1 MKKFISLFLA
11 AVTVMLLLTSCGG
24 KKPDIEEIKPRLI
37 ELIESSYEIN
47 DIFFGD
53 GLDRVDYEAEYDKI
67 IAEYADQ
74 LAEAKKKLEE
84 AKQAYLNMT
93 LDATYVRTEE
103 ELAAA
108 RKKIEEAEKEVQKNT
123 YMFTKEEFLAQYD
136 TDTTYTPV
144 RSDKY
149 LTVSDIKTA
158 AEQVYSKSYLMS
170 IYETMFVGYIES
182 GMTDM
187 IYARYYE
194 GQDGLMILKEA
205 DVWITANRIYDY
217 DTMKIVRPSN
227 GKQITVEVN
236 SHLEGESETLTVRL
250 SFIMQDGQWYLNS
263 PSY

>member
-1 MKKFISLFLA
+1 MKKFLSLFLTL
-11 AVTVMLLLTSCGG
+11 VLLTLTLTACGG
-24 KKPDIEEIKPRLI
+24 GKPDVEELRPRVI
-37 ELIESSYEIN
+37 ELIEASYEIN

-53 GLDRVDYEAEYDKI
+53 GIDRVDYEAEYQKI
-67 IAEYADQ
+67 IDSYAEG
-74 LAEAKKKLEE
+74 LAKAEQELKTAQSEYDAKVAAKASEEEIAAAKK
-84 AKQAYLNMT
+84 
-93 LDATYVRTEE
+93 R
-103 ELAAA
+103 
-108 RKKIEEAEKEVQKNT
+108 IEDAEKEVQKNT

-194 GQDGLMILKEA
+194 GPDGLMILKDA
-205 DVWITANRIYDY
+205 DVWVTAKRIYDY

-227 GKQITVEVN
+227 GKRVTVEMD
-236 SHLEGESETLTVRL
+236 SHLKGQNETLTVRL
-250 SFIMQDGQWYLNS
+250 SFVLQDGVWYLNS

>member
-1 MKKFISLFLA
+1 MKKFLSLFLTL
-11 AVTVMLLLTSCGG
+11 VLLTLTLTACGG
-24 KKPDIEEIKPRLI
+24 GKPDVEELRPRVI
-37 ELIESSYEIN
+37 ELIEASYEIN

-53 GLDRVDYEAEYDKI
+53 GLDRVDYEAEYQKI
-67 IAEYADQ
+67 IDSYAEG
-74 LAEAKKKLEE
+74 LAKAEQELLEAE
-84 AKQAYLNMT
+84 QAYHAMMK
-93 LDATYVRTEE
+93 ATYEKTEE
-103 ELAAA
+103 EIAAA
-108 RKKIEEAEKEVQKNT
+108 KKRIEDAEKEVKKNT

-194 GQDGLMILKEA
+194 GPDGLMILKDA
-205 DVWITANRIYDY
+205 DVWVTAKRIYDY

-227 GKQITVEVN
+227 GKRVTVEMD
-236 SHLEGESETLTVRL
+236 SHLEGQSETLTVRL
-250 SFIMQDGQWYLNS
+250 SFVLQDGVWYLNS

>member
-53 GLDRVDYEAEYDKI
+53 GLDRVDYEAEYQKI
-67 IAEYADQ
+67 IDSYAEG
-74 LAEAKKKLEE
+74 LAKAEQELLEAE
-84 AKQAYLNMT
+84 QAYHAMMY
-93 LDATYVRTEE
+93 ATYEKTEE
-103 ELAAA
+103 EIAAA
-108 RKKIEEAEKEVQKNT
+108 KKRIEDAKKEVQKNT

>member
-1 MKKFISLFLA
+1 MKKLFSFFLA
-11 AVTVMLLLTSCGG
+11 AILLTLTLTACGG
-24 KKPDIEEIKPRLI
+24 GKPDIEELRPRII
-37 ELIESSYEIN
+37 ELIEASYEIN

-53 GLDRVDYEAEYDKI
+53 GIDRIDYEAEYQKI
-67 IAEYADQ
+67 IDSYAEG
-74 LAEAKKKLEE
+74 
-84 AKQAYLNMT
+84 
-93 LDATYVRTEE
+93 
-103 ELAAA
+103 LAAA
-108 RKKIEEAEKEVQKNT
+108 QKALFEAEQKKVLAKTSEERDAAEKAIEEAEREIKKNT

-136 TDTTYTPV
+136 TDLTYVAT

-194 GQDGLMILKEA
+194 GADGLMILKEA
-205 DVWITANRIYDY
+205 NVWITAKRIYDY
-217 DTMKIVRPSN
+217 DTMKIVRPSSAN
-227 GKQITVEVN
+227 KITVLID
-236 SHLEGESETLTVRL
+236 SHLEGQTEILPVRL
-250 SFIMQDGQWYLNS
+250 SFIMQDGEWYLNT

>member
-1 MKKFISLFLA
+1 MKKCLSLFLA
-11 AVTVMLLLTSCGG
+11 LVLLTLTLTACGG
-24 KKPDIEEIKPRLI
+24 GKPDVEELRPRII
-37 ELIESSYEIN
+37 ELIEASYEIN

-53 GLDRVDYEAEYDKI
+53 GIDRVDYEAEYQKI
-67 IAEYADQ
+67 IDSYAEGLAAAQ
-74 LAEAKKKLEE
+74 KALAEAEQKK
-84 AKQAYLNMT
+84 ASA
-93 LDATYVRTEE
+93 VTEE

-108 RKKIEEAEKEVQKNT
+108 DKAIEEAQREVKKNT

-149 LTVSDIKTA
+149 LTVSDIKAA

-182 GMTDM
+182 GMKDM

-194 GQDGLMILKEA
+194 GPDGLMILKDA
-205 DVWITANRIYDY
+205 DVWVTAKRIYDY

-227 GKQITVEVN
+227 GKRVTVEMD
-236 SHLEGESETLTVRL
+236 SHLEGQSETLTVRL
-250 SFIMQDGQWYLNS
+250 SFVLQDGVWYLNS